1 MSILYF
7 FLFVLC
13 IEVIFLHFHVISLRD
28 IKESFHLLSFTC
40 DYKMAHIHSKMKER
54 GEREGGTIGR
64 RWVGN
69 LILLRA
75 GVHEGEI
82 RTERQ
87 GL

>member
-1 MSILYF
+1 
-7 FLFVLC
+7 
-13 IEVIFLHFHVISLRD
+13 
-28 IKESFHLLSFTC
+28 
-40 DYKMAHIHSKMKER
+40 MKER

-82 RTERQ
+82 RTEIQ
-87 GL
+87 GLWNFKKEVG